1 MRRKGELSKSA
12 IDARWPHQVALPERL
27 SCREHWR
34 PQYEFCDPL
43 DVSPRGHCFV
53 RDGEWWNV
61 RCFARLE
68 DAERFMAG
76 FGGEYMTPA
85 TRPRH

>member
-1 MRRKGELSKSA
+1 MRRKGELSKYM
-12 IDARWPHQVALPERL
+12 IDARWPHQVALPQRL
-27 SCREHWR
+27 TSRAHWQ
-34 PQYEFCDPL
+34 PQYDFYKTL
-43 DVSPRGHCFV
+43 DVSPIGHCFV
-53 RDGEWWNV
+53 RDGEWWKV

-68 DAERFMAG
+68 DAQRFMDE